1 MGVSESVH
9 FMQCMTFLT
18 PSWCQ
23 STAGRLLYC
32 IFSQSSP
39 RVFWHRPKAIR
50 WEVSISAGSLH
61 QPKKAQTRRSSCT
74 TSRWWSNKWWGR
86 IGHGAF
92 LWLHCPKGKLDNT
105 LWPCCLAKEKNTP
118 MRWKMQWERERERWG
133 VFCWLLVLSSMKTS
147 GATDS
152 LDDWNYWVESNDH
165 TRGPMKMT
173 WTRWEQ
179 GELEITWLLDVPSR
193 QKILQKLCCFFPIF
207 LSRPNPP
214 SHQPQES
221 LRNYQLLTITTLSQI
236 ALPPPHMAVHRPPL
250 WFFFGGFKSLCN
262 VVFFFSRC
270 SFLGDVVICPQG
282 VGSFSSGQEVRQVV
296 FWVRFRA
303 QTGKPLQHGGHGE
316 AVPKNR
322 AVVLR
327 QSMASWV
334 KLTYLS
340 NLGFEKFVSRTMMN
354 FGNTRQYFDKLIVV
368 DCRVC
373 KVGCF
378 FALALSYCFQ
388 EHARYR
394 G

>member
-118 MRWKMQWERERERWG
+118 MRWNMQWERERERWG

-236 ALPPPHMAVHRPPL
+236 ALPPPHMAVHRPSL

-262 VVFFFSRC
+262 VVFFSVDVHFWEMLLFVHKVLAPFLRGKKCAKLFSEC
-270 SFLGDVVICPQG
+270 VFVHKQG
-282 VGSFSSGQEVRQVV
+282 SPCNMAVTGRRSQKIGQ
-296 FWVRFRA
+296 
-303 QTGKPLQHGGHGE
+303 
-316 AVPKNR
+316 
-322 AVVLR
+322 
-327 QSMASWV
+327 
-334 KLTYLS
+334 
-340 NLGFEKFVSRTMMN
+340 
-354 FGNTRQYFDKLIVV
+354 
-368 DCRVC
+368 
-373 KVGCF
+373 
-378 FALALSYCFQ
+378 
-388 EHARYR
+388 
-394 G
+394 